1 MPNPIKL
8 FSAPDELATEIG
20 FSCVLTFLPGGGL
33 SAAKAR
39 VSFFN
44 GGSIGG

>member
-1 MPNPIKL
+1 MPGPIEL
-8 FSAPDELATEIG
+8 SSAPDELATEIG

-39 VSFFN
+39 VSFFD
-44 GGSIGG
+44 GGGIGG